1 MGKNGWE
8 GKGGSEL
15 GGRGE
20 VCRGERTGQSQA
32 ERREGE
38 KGERERE
45 RGGEREEALT
55 CQLAEVRETTHPWE
69 IYTNTSLLLPVCGGE
84 GG

>member
-1 MGKNGWE
+1 MGGR
-8 GKGGSEL
+8 GKGGVNWE
-15 GGRGE
+15 GVGRCVE
-20 VCRGERTGQSQA
+20 VNVRGNP
-32 ERREGE
+32 RRR
-38 KGERERE
+38 GERERRE
-45 RGGEREEALT
+45 REREGEREEALT